1 MCAAMPGYRDT
12 KKRTQ
17 ASSKAKAKAKAKA
30 DSSKKQKTS
39 GAEWSEGSEDITA
52 IVPAF
57 DMGLQF
63 HKGVTKMRALLKY
76 RASEKCVKAC
86 LNNYIYIYIFI
97 YLDMQP
103 FRETY

>member
-1 MCAAMPGYRDT
+1 MQG
-12 KKRTQ
+12 KG
-17 ASSKAKAKAKAKA
+17 KAKAKAEP
-30 DSSKKQKTS
+30 SKKQKTS
-39 GAEWSEGSEDITA
+39 GAEWSEESTA
-52 IVPAF
+52 MVPAF

-63 HKGVTKMRALLKY
+63 HRGVTKMKALLKY

-86 LNNYIYIYIFI
+86 LNIYIYI